1 MDTGLYVSFPQTDGN
16 LLGGT
21 AMLAYFPWCIRLFGL
36 LVGFNNRR
44 YPSTVLELRDPRR
57 PGSAGVAGAAV
68 RGRHRG
74 GSAPSFQGSI
84 PPWARH
90 RDAEMGH
97 LPFLCMTG
105 STVPSGLG
113 PCRGGRV
120 SAGRTSKGFR
130 GQERRASGHRC
141 CGSLGQSSPR
151 SASLWVEVWVVGP
164 LPPTALASHLPSVSD
179 PAGCPFPLWT
189 HGFSGAFL
197 S

>member
-16 LLGGT
+16 LLVGT
-21 AMLAYFPWCIRLFGL
+21 AMLAYFPWCIHLLGL
-36 LVGFNNRR
+36 LVGWNDRC
-44 YPSTVLELRDPRR
+44 YSSAGLELGDPDR
-57 PGSAGVAGAAV
+57 PGSARVAGAAV
-68 RGRHRG
+68 RGRRRG
-74 GSAPSFQGSI
+74 GSAPSFPDSI

-113 PCRGGRV
+113 PCCGGRASV
-120 SAGRTSKGFR
+120 GRTSKGFR
-130 GQERRASGHRC
+130 GQERRARGQHC

-164 LPPTALASHLPSVSD
+164 PLPCRPGLPP
-179 PAGCPFPLWT
+179 PLC
-189 HGFSGAFL
+189 L
-197 S
+197 